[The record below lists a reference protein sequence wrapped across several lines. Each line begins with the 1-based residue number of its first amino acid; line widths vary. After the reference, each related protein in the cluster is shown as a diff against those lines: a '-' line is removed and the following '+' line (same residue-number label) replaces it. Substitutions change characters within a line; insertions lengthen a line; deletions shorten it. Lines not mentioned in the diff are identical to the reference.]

1 MYRFK
6 KIMGKS
12 SLDLFKEF
20 LKLWMTQ
27 ESLMSF
33 RTVFVFFF
41 SQKVA
46 ILSSIFLCLKS
57 VEVKAKR
64 GFYNFI
70 NL

>member
-41 SQKVA
+41 
-46 ILSSIFLCLKS
+46 LK
-57 VEVKAKR
+57 K
-64 GFYNFI
+64 
-70 NL
+70 